1 MRKVEP
7 LLRNEIIFVI
17 LALERIDKLVGIGMK
32 TVMILGGTKGVGKEI
47 LKSCLKKGYN
57 VSFSGRNSNEGNA
70 LIQSLKLENKLY
82 FHEIDLNSIKE
93 IENFYLQT
101 INRFGKIDALILYA
115 GITPVSS
122 IIDTEEDLYD
132 SVFNVNL
139 KAPFFL
145 LKHVLKSMAASK
157 SGSIVFF
164 GSAHMDYGQID
175 RAPYALTKSTLYTL
189 SNHIAHHY
197 AKYGVRSNYLV
208 MGWTNTEGEIELRNQ
223 EGMSEE
229 TLQNK
234 ASNSIPMGRMLNSF
248 DPVPAVMHFISDD
261 SAMTTGSIMRITGGE
276 YI

>member
-1 MRKVEP
+1 M
-7 LLRNEIIFVI
+7 RNEIIFVI
-17 LALERIDKLVGIGMK
+17 LAFGTLDELVEIGMK

-57 VSFSGRNSNEGNA
+57 VSFSGRNSNEGTA
-70 LIQSLKLENKLY
+70 LIQSLQSENQLY
-82 FHEIDLNSIKE
+82 FHEIDLNSIKG

-101 INRFGKIDALILYA
+101 INKFGQIDALILYA
-115 GITPVSS
+115 GITPVAS

-145 LKHVLKSMAASK
+145 LKHVLKSMVASQ

-175 RAPYALTKSTLYTL
+175 RAAYALTKSTLYTL

-197 AKYGVRSNYLV
+197 AKYGVRSNYVV
-208 MGWTNTEGEIELRNQ
+208 MGWTNTEGELKLRNQ

-229 TLQNK
+229 TLQSK
-234 ASNSIPMGRMLNSF
+234 ASKSIPMGRMLNSY

>member
-1 MRKVEP
+1 
-7 LLRNEIIFVI
+7 
-17 LALERIDKLVGIGMK
+17 
-32 TVMILGGTKGVGKEI
+32 MILGGTKGVGKEI
-47 LKSCLKKGYN
+47 LKACIEKGYN
-57 VSFSGRNSNEGNA
+57 VSFSGRNSDEGSA
-70 LIQSLKLENKLY
+70 VIESIQAENQLY

-115 GITPVSS
+115 GITPVAS
-122 IIDTEEDLYD
+122 IIDTEEDIYD
-132 SVFNVNL
+132 SVFNINL

-145 LKHVLKSMAASK
+145 LKHVLKSMVGFKA
-157 SGSIVFF
+157 GSIVFF

-208 MGWTNTEGEIELRNQ
+208 MGWTNTEGEIRLRNQ

-229 TLQNK
+229 ALQNK
-234 ASNSIPMGRMLNSF
+234 AANSIPMGRMLNSF
-248 DPVPAVMHFISDD
+248 DSVPAVMHFISDD
-261 SAMTTGSIMRITGGE
+261 SAMTTGSLIRITGGE